1 MALSIKATL
10 SKCNQRLEFS
20 RGKLILCTMQLICS
34 AISIARAFLCI
45 NLFSILFWLILW
57 TDDCSAQ
64 CLYCIL
70 MGNLYVRRLL
80 WCGKGLRLL
89 VTSFPYPPFI
99 FLRDVRV
106 LPCHS
111 SINQLG
117 TVFSRARCLD
127 GWVGGVA
134 HRSRLNRRSVAVPSI
149 PGQDHALGSRENCN
163 MRTWNNLSYFSRS
176 LLP

>member
-1 MALSIKATL
+1 MGGMALSIKATL

-20 RGKLILCTMQLICS
+20 RGKLISCTMQLICS

-45 NLFSILFWLILW
+45 NLFSILL
-57 TDDCSAQ
+57 
-64 CLYCIL
+64 
-70 MGNLYVRRLL
+70 
-80 WCGKGLRLL
+80 LRLL
-89 VTSFPYPPFI
+89 VNPVDRRLQRPVFVLYTYGESICTSSSVMRKGSTSTCNILLLFPYPPFI

-106 LPCHS
+106 PPCHS

-134 HRSRLNRRSVAVPSI
+134 HRSRLNRRSVARCSQYPRARPCS
-149 PGQDHALGSRENCN
+149 GLKRK
-163 MRTWNNLSYFSRS
+163 L
-176 LLP
+176 